1 MEKDFISNICDKYYY
16 IEYEKERG
24 NTEHAC
30 GKMLNYNSGNI
41 VLLNDD
47 GIWHIPYS
55 YVKFCKPMIKKN
67 KENNNGCK
75 I

>member
-24 NTEHAC
+24 NTEHTC

-47 GIWHIPYS
+47 GIWHIPYE
-55 YVKFCKPMIKKN
+55 YVKFCKPIIKKN
-67 KENNNGCK
+67 KENNNGYK